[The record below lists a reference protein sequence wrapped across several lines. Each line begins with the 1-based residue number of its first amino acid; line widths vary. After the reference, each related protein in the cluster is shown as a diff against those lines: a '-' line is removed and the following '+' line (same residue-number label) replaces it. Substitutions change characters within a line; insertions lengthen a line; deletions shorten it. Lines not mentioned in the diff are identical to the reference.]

1 MSMPDTQVAWLL
13 LIAMVI
19 LTGLAAYLGVRLY
32 RFALTSRELLP
43 ARRRRKLCEESK
55 EAVAEA
61 DRMLRLQ
68 RVRRSRSSEPSVAS
82 AGCFGSKGSKTPHV
96 EEPWERA
103 QRIIVDWPMGQD
115 AWQDRS
121 GELEVPEDRQ
131 PDGIESI
138 DEAFDDLR
146 RKSRTR
152 GGEYKDKV
160 GCV

>member
-1 MSMPDTQVAWLL
+1 MTDTQVTWLL

-19 LTGLAAYLGVRLY
+19 LTGLSAYLGVRLY
-32 RFALTSRELLP
+32 RFALTSRKLLP
-43 ARRRRKLCEESK
+43 ARRRRKLFEESK

-82 AGCFGSKGSKTPHV
+82 AGRCDSKGLKTAS

-115 AWQDRS
+115 ARRDRS
-121 GELEVPEDRQ
+121 DELEVPEDRQ
-131 PDGIESI
+131 PYGIEST
-138 DEAFDDLR
+138 DEASDDLR
-146 RKSRTR
+146 RKSRTQ
-152 GGEYKDKV
+152 GWVYKDKV
-160 GCV
+160 GSV